1 MSTKQ
6 LTATELAAAEMA
18 LAELGAEFD
27 GLDAMMATASHDTG
41 PMAELN
47 AELSGTEFAMSDAS
61 FESLDIGQ
69 DPVVDEFFL
78 NWIKNKVAKLIRKLV
93 ALVRRY
99 ADCAECVPKVTR
111 AVALFKAKK
120 YAAALKAAYDA
131 YRCIQHCI
139 RN

>member
-1 MSTKQ
+1 MSASQ
-6 LTATELAAAEMA
+6 LTTTQRAAAELE

-27 GLDAMMATASHDTG
+27 GLDAMMATAGADTG
-41 PMAELN
+41 VMAELN
-47 AELSGTEFAMSDAS
+47 AELAGTEFATSDAS

-69 DPVVDEFFL
+69 DPVVDEFFF
-78 NWIKNKVAKLIRKLV
+78 NWIKNKVRKLIRKLV
-93 ALVRRY
+93 SLVRKY

-111 AVALFKAKK
+111 AVALFKAKR